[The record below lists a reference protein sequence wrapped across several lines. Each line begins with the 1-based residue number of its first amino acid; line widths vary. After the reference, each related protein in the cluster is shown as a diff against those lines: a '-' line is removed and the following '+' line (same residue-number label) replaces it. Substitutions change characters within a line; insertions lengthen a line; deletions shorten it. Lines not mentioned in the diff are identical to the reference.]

1 MIHGYDHWKQTNPAD
16 LIDHGEPP
24 EVWEECAA
32 CCGEGSYEIYE
43 SVSKWSIDPP
53 CGHVVI
59 CETCNGAGG
68 FIVEAKGDR

>member
-24 EVWEECAA
+24 EVWEECET
-32 CCGEGSYEIYE
+32 CGGEGAIEIPDP
-43 SVSKWSIDPP
+43 VSKWSIDPP
-53 CGHVVI
+53 GSHYLT
-59 CETCNGAGG
+59 CEVCCGAGG